1 VSLLM
6 KINRMRYLLRR
17 LFFSSQVK
25 LSDGTRVNV
34 DERLPKGIKK
44 ALYKET
50 YEGDERHLVN
60 RMLEPEDR
68 VLEIGAGIGVVS
80 SLCGLKCSK
89 GAVVSYEANP
99 NAYDFALANIKLNKL
114 SIDLRNK
121 MLGSEKGEKDFY
133 ISSKIL
139 SSSSKDRGFGG
150 RVILPCDDISEVIS
164 DFKPT
169 ALVMDVEGAE
179 IDLVPLVN
187 FSNIKKIIIEL
198 HPWIVGDDQIDEVKS
213 LIESNGFVKINSKAA
228 PHVLGYMKA

>member
-1 VSLLM
+1 MNVGYL
-6 KINRMRYLLRR
+6 IYIFRRLLRK
-17 LFFSSQVK
+17 SK
-25 LSDGTRVNV
+25 LKLADGVFVNV
-34 DERLPKGIKK
+34 DKRLPKGIIK

-50 YEGDERHLVN
+50 YESDERYLVN
-60 RMLEPEDR
+60 IMLEPGDR

-99 NAYDFALANIKLNKL
+99 NAYDFALDNIKLNKL

-150 RVILPCDDISEVIS
+150 KVTLPCDDISEVIS

-179 IDLVPLVN
+179 VDLVPLVN

>member
-1 VSLLM
+1 VE
-6 KINRMRYLLRR
+6 INRAQYLLRR
-17 LFFSSQVK
+17 LFFSSQVE
-25 LSDGTRVNV
+25 LRDGIRVNV
-34 DERLPKGIKK
+34 DKRLPKGIKK

-50 YEGDERHLVN
+50 YESDERYLVN
-60 RMLEPEDR
+60 KMLEPEDR

-99 NAYDFALANIKLNKL
+99 NAYDFALENIKLNKL

-121 MLGSEKGEKDFY
+121 MLGSERGEKDFY

-139 SSSSKDRGFGG
+139 SSSAKDRGFGG
-150 RVILPCDDISEVIS
+150 KVTLPCDDISEVIG

-179 IDLVPLVN
+179 VDLVPLVK
-187 FSNIKKIIIEL
+187 FASIKKIIIEL
-198 HPWIVGDDQIDEVKS
+198 HPWIVGGNQIDDVKN
-213 LIESNGFVKINSKAA
+213 LIESNGFVKINSKTA
-228 PHVLGYMKA
+228 PHVLGYIKD